1 MFPAFPLSRYL
12 LNHAVVLLNV
22 LSLQVMSVAGSMQQL
37 SAQPGQASLLP
48 RGYSPSVSRTQ
59 TSAAEDLE
67 HCMVMDEIEQLITEV
82 WGTGVKTEV
91 VMRLLGLGHCR

>member
-1 MFPAFPLSRYL
+1 M
-12 LNHAVVLLNV
+12 
-22 LSLQVMSVAGSMQQL
+22 MSVAGSMQQL

-48 RGYSPSVSRTQ
+48 RGYSPNVSRTQ
-59 TSAAEDLE
+59 TPNVEDLE